1 MKRIIRI
8 NLFFTLILILTLPC
22 FATSTFFD
30 NNELWVTGTLV
41 YVDSSWGYPSDNLNG
56 ETHRIYFSAESERC
70 ILKNPYLSNASQIT
84 LLGYLD
90 NNMTFSVPFGG
101 RLEVKQEHYSSD
113 RTKTATAYYDVI
125 INDVQTNLLYRP
137 ERNDKYI
144 TYISIG
150 LILFGFITVIKVV
163 RND

>member
-1 MKRIIRI
+1 M
-8 NLFFTLILILTLPC
+8 
-22 FATSTFFD
+22 
-30 NNELWVTGTLV
+30 
-41 YVDSSWGYPSDNLNG
+41 
-56 ETHRIYFSAESERC
+56 
-70 ILKNPYLSNASQIT
+70 SNASQIT

-101 RLEVKQEHYSSD
+101 RLEVIQEHYSSD